1 MNSLKKSF
9 KSSPKYSIKWN
20 NYFEIYENL
29 FKRFKNK
36 KITLVEVGIGNGGSL
51 FMWRS
56 YFGKKA
62 KIIGIE
68 LNPEAKKLE
77 RNGFKIHIGDQ
88 SNPDF
93 WKNFYK
99 KVGKID
105 ILIDDGGHTN
115 LQQITTL
122 MESINHINP
131 NGIIVVEDTHTS
143 FMKDK
148 GFKNP
153 SKFSFI
159 NFTLMIVE
167 ILHRRNPM
175 IKKKLNNLSKLIN
188 SIEYFDSITVVNI
201 AKKKLIKSKNL
212 ENNKKLRIFFDD
224 FRFKKEISKTK
235 TNINKMNFFLN
246 LFKKKISRRS
256 YFYRIYENILIKKY
270 INNIKK

>member
-9 KSSPKYSIKWN
+9 RSAPKYSIKWN

-51 FMWRS
+51 FMWRN

-77 RNGFKIHIGDQ
+77 LNGFQIHIGDQ
-88 SNPDF
+88 SNPNF

-99 KVGKID
+99 KVGKVD

-122 MESINHINP
+122 MESLNYIKH
-131 NGIIVVEDTHTS
+131 NGMIIVEDTHTS

-159 NFTLMIVE
+159 NFTFQIIE
-167 ILHRRNPM
+167 TLHRRNPM
-175 IKKKLNNLSKLIN
+175 IKKKLNYLSRIVN
-188 SIEYFDSITVVNI
+188 SIEYFDSITVINI

-212 ENNKKLRIFFDD
+212 ENNKLLRIFFDD
-224 FRFKKEISKTK
+224 YRFNKGDTNTNPKK
-235 TNINKMNFFLN
+235 INYVIN
-246 LFKKKISRRS
+246 LIKKKVSRRS
-256 YFYRIYENILIKKY
+256 YLYKIYENSLIKKY
-270 INNIKK
+270 LKDIKK

>member
-77 RNGFKIHIGDQ
+77 GNGFKIHIGDQ

-159 NFTLMIVE
+159 NFTLMNVE

-256 YFYRIYENILIKKY
+256 YLYRFYENNLINKYIKEIKK
-270 INNIKK
+270 

>member
-1 MNSLKKSF
+1 MNLKKF
-9 KSSPKYSIKWN
+9 FQTSPRYSIKWN
-20 NYFEIYENL
+20 NYFNIYENL
-29 FKRFKNK
+29 FKKFINK
-36 KITLVEVGIGNGGSL
+36 KIKIVEVGIGDGGSL
-51 FMWRS
+51 FMWK
-56 YFGKKA
+56 YFFGQKA

-68 LNPEAKKLE
+68 QNPEAKKLKKY
-77 RNGFKIHIGDQ
+77 GFQIFIGDQ
-88 SNPDF
+88 SNPIF

-167 ILHRRNPM
+167 TLHRRNPM

-201 AKKKLIKSKNL
+201 AKKKLIKSQNL

-224 FRFKKEISKTK
+224 FRFKKGISNTK
-235 TNINKMNFFLN
+235 TNIKKMNYFLDF
-246 LFKKKISRRS
+246 FKKKISRRS
-256 YFYRIYENILIKKY
+256 YLYRIYENSLINKY
-270 INNIKK
+270 IKNIKK